1 MFFSRRRRRASG
13 LSLTSLIV
21 IGGVLYATGAGGWL
35 TERIS
40 HLPAACFQAM
50 PGNASVCQM
59 VDRASQVTVN
69 LATRSGAML
78 DGITGRVSGLQRAG
92 MPHVTMN
99 SATGGMPGLNLQGGS
114 FSALQLPQFSLNHMQ
129 SDSVK
134 QVLAMYLRAAQFG
147 SPQSVN
153 FSPER
158 ALGLHQQG
166 ASMGAFGLGSQLA
179 LGNAY
184 AQGVGTAAN
193 PAQAKQYYQQALDSL
208 NQLEGMSNADAHH
221 YLQSFG
227 SSPDAMRAALE
238 MQIQALS
245 R

>member
-21 IGGVLYATGAGGWL
+21 IGGALYGTGAGAWL
-35 TERIS
+35 TDRIS
-40 HLPAACFQAM
+40 QLPAACYSGLSGQQ
-50 PGNASVCQM
+50 SVCAN
-59 VDRASQVTVN
+59 VDRIAGSTVN
-69 LATRSGAML
+69 IATRTGAFL
-78 DGITGRVSGLQRAG
+78 DNITGGLRGMQAGSAPSINLSGTTASPLR
-92 MPHVTMN
+92 
-99 SATGGMPGLNLQGGS
+99 
-114 FSALQLPQFSLNHMQ
+114 LPQWGQLDLSRMNVQQFHSE
-129 SDSVK
+129 SIK
-134 QVLAMYLRAAQFG
+134 RALAPYLQAAQF
-147 SPQSVN
+147 SNPASVN

-158 ALGLHQQG
+158 ALGLHQQS
-166 ASMGAFGLGSQLA
+166 ASMGAYGLGSQLA

-208 NQLEGMSNADAHH
+208 NQLEGMSNADAHG

-227 SSPDAMRAALE
+227 APTTTMRAELE
-238 MQIQALS
+238 KQIQLLG